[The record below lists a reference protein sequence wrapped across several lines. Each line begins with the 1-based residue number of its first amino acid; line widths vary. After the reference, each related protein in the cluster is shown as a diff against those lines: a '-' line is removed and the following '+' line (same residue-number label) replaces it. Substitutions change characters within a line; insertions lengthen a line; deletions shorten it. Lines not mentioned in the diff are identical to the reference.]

1 MIEHFGS
8 NPRMSNIV
16 THNSCVYLSGQVARA
31 DTTQDISGQ
40 TKQILSQIEQLLE
53 SVNTDKTR
61 ILSAMIWISDM
72 ANFQSMNKVWD
83 EWVEGMS
90 PPTRACVEA
99 RLARKELLVE
109 IQVVAAN

>member
-1 MIEHFGS
+1 MIEHFES
-8 NPRMSNIV
+8 NQRMSNIV
-16 THNSCVYLSGQVARA
+16 THNGCVYLSGQVART
-31 DTTQDISGQ
+31 DTTQNIAGQ
-40 TKQILSQIEQLLE
+40 TKQILNQIEQLLE

-61 ILSAMIWISDM
+61 ILSAMIWVSDM
-72 ANFQSMNKVWD
+72 ANFQPMNEVWD
-83 EWVEGMS
+83 KWVAGIS